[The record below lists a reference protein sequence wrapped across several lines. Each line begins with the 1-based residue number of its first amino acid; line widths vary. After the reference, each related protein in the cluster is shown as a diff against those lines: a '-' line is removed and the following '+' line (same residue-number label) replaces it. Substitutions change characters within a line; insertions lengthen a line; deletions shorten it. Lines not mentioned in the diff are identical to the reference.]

1 MVKKI
6 IPLNEYISAHDAADI
21 LSAKHGR
28 PISGK
33 YIRSLSK
40 RAKNP
45 VRTEQMGNRLLYN
58 KADIL
63 ACEIRERRLNEKPDI
78 I

>member
-6 IPLNEYISAHDAADI
+6 IALNEYISAHDAAQL

-28 PISGK
+28 PISAK

-45 VRTEQMGNRLLYN
+45 VRTQEMSNRLLYN
-58 KADIL
+58 RDDIL
-63 ACEIRERRLNEKPDI
+63 ACTVRSKKTTDS
-78 I
+78 

>member
-6 IPLNEYISAHDAADI
+6 IALNEYISAHDAAQL

-28 PISGK
+28 PISPK

-40 RAKNP
+40 RTKNP
-45 VRTEQMGNRLLYN
+45 VRTQQMSNRLLYSRE
-58 KADIL
+58 DIL
-63 ACEIRERRLNEKPDI
+63 ACTVRAKRGTADEKE
-78 I
+78 

>member
-6 IPLNEYISAHDAADI
+6 IALNEYISAHDAAQL

-40 RAKNP
+40 RKKNP
-45 VRTEQMGNRLLYN
+45 VRTQQMSNRLLYH
-58 KADIL
+58 KEDIL
-63 ACEIRERRLNEKPDI
+63 ACTVRAKRNGQTVW
-78 I
+78 